1 MKFKY
6 LFIMFVATISLLAS
20 CGDDKE
26 LGQLGALQ
34 VSQSSLSIPQ
44 EGGQVSFD
52 VTSAADWKFMT
63 KDKNGVA
70 QDSIPAWITSSC
82 KSGSAGTTTVTF
94 NANATKGANNS
105 TFMLVSG
112 TQIQYITV
120 IQGVLNP
127 PFSTC
132 AQVLAGP
139 DGDTYKVKGTMTKIS
154 NTTYGN
160 WYINDGTGEVY
171 VYGTLDK
178 NGGEKNFSSLKLEE
192 GDEVTI
198 QGPKTTYN
206 GTVELVNVTVLSYTK
221 SLVKVDSVKESNL
234 AKQGGEFKVYLTVKG
249 EGVTV
254 DVPEADQD
262 WLSLTGIVTKGTS
275 AVATFKAKANAG
287 GARTST
293 IGFTSTS
300 GKQSSTVSAE
310 ISQEGSIVPITIAE
324 FNAAEEGTA
333 QYRLTGVISKIKNAS
348 KPEFTLTDYSGS
360 TTVYGLGA
368 AGDFEKLGLKEG
380 DIITLV
386 AARGAYKGK
395 PQTKGAT
402 YESSYKAS
410 ELEKLTVAQFLAA
423 PESKDKYY
431 RLSGTIVTSSES
443 TTDLKNY
450 GNFGLKDETGEVYV
464 YGLLIAKDAEKKQF
478 AKLGLK
484 EGDKIT
490 IIGYRTSY
498 KGLNQVGGAFFY
510 TKD

>member
-6 LFIMFVATISLLAS
+6 IFIMFVAAIGLLAS
-20 CGDDKE
+20 CGDDKD
-26 LGQLGALQ
+26 LGYLGALQ
-34 VSQSSLSIPQ
+34 VSLSSLSIPQ
-44 EGGQVSFD
+44 EGGQVTFE
-52 VTSAADWKFMT
+52 VNSADEWKFMT
-63 KDKNGVA
+63 KDKKGVA
-70 QDSIPAWITSSC
+70 KDSIPAWITSSC
-82 KSGSAGTTTVTF
+82 EGGSAGTTEVTF
-94 NANATKGANNS
+94 KADATKGANNS

-112 TQIQYITV
+112 STIQYITV

-171 VYGTLDK
+171 VYGTLDA
-178 NGGEKNFSSLKLEE
+178 NGSEQKFSSLKLEE

-198 QGPKTTYN
+198 QGPKTTYK

-221 SLVKVDSVKESNL
+221 SLIKVDSVKEAAL
-234 AKQGGEFKVYLTVKG
+234 PKTGGEFKVYLTVKG
-249 EGVTV
+249 DGVTV
-254 DVPEADQD
+254 DIPEADQG
-262 WLSLTGIVTKGTS
+262 WITMTGMTTKGNN
-275 AVATFKAKANAG
+275 AVLTFKAGPNAL

-293 IGFTSTS
+293 LSFTSTS
-300 GKQSSTVSAE
+300 GSQSSTVTTE
-310 ISQEGSIVPITIAE
+310 ISQEGSIVPLTIAE
-324 FNAAEEGTA
+324 FNAAEKGTA
-333 QYRLTGVISKIKNAS
+333 QYRLTGVITKIKNAT

-360 TTVYGLGA
+360 TTVYGLEGFA
-368 AGDFEKLGLKEG
+368 DAGLKEG
-380 DIITLV
+380 DIITV
-386 AARGAYKGK
+386 VGARGEYNSK
-395 PQTKGAT
+395 PQTSGAKL
-402 YESSYKAS
+402 EDSYKAS
-410 ELEKLTVAQFLAA
+410 DLEKVTVAGFLAK
-423 PESKDKYY
+423 PESKDTYY

-443 TTDLKNY
+443 KTDLNTY

-484 EGDKIT
+484 EGDKVT

-498 KGLNQVGGAFFY
+498 NGLNQVGGAFFY